1 MRFWL
6 APVVMFGALLTAC
19 AGAPPLRSNDHLTVP
34 ANGELPPPA
43 RQDSADQLRTYILGP
58 SDRLSVEVY
67 GITELTRSVQI
78 DGSGRISL
86 PLIGDMM
93 AAGKTP
99 AELSTEITRS
109 LAEHYVRD
117 PRVTVNV
124 VEAASQIVTVDGAV
138 QEPGLYPIVGNMTL
152 MRAIARAKGV
162 TEFAQTRHVV
172 LFRTVSGQRMAVL
185 HDLRSIRAGIYPD
198 PQVYANDVVVVGESQ
213 ARRLFRDIIQSS
225 GLLLTPLITLLQRN

>member
-1 MRFWL
+1 MRFWH
-6 APVVMFGALLTAC
+6 APVVMCGALLTAC
-19 AGAPPLRSNDHLTVP
+19 AGSPPLRSNDHLTVP
-34 ANGELPPPA
+34 ANGELPPPT
-43 RQDSADQLRTYILGP
+43 RQDSASQLRPYILGP
-58 SDRLSVEVY
+58 ADRLSVEVY

-78 DGSGRISL
+78 DGNGRISL
-86 PLIGDMM
+86 PLVGDMV

-99 AELSTEITRS
+99 AELSAEITRS
-109 LAEHYVRD
+109 LTEHYVRN
-117 PRVTVNV
+117 PQVTVNI

-152 MRAIARAKGV
+152 MRAIARAKGI

-172 LFRTVSGQRMAVL
+172 LFRTVDGQRMAVL

-213 ARRLFRDIIQSS
+213 ARRLFRDIVQSS
-225 GLLLTPLITLLQRN
+225 GLLLTPLVTLLQRN